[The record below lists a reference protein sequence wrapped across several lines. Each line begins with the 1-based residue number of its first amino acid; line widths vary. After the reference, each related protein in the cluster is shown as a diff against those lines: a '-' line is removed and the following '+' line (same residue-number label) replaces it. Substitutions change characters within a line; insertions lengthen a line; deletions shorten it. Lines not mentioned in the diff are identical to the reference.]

1 MATED
6 KYCDICMMHHKEDA
20 PPKKHVHLGKPLCQL
35 WPLARPRGCIG
46 PVCLRDRSTEVALST
61 SGQWGSVATCAH
73 VSRAQTGP
81 ARPQEKVVSVGP
93 CANEG
98 GFKDQSGSMHHAGP
112 SCPGWE
118 KTVSQQPGGRKKN
131 ATRGGRKKGVS
142 ASGLAYGPP
151 GPLVAPRTSC
161 VAPR

>member
-1 MATED
+1 MAPEPF
-6 KYCDICMMHHKEDA
+6 CDICKMHHKKDA
-20 PPKKHVHLGKPLCQL
+20 PPKKHAHLGKPLCQL

-73 VSRAQTGP
+73 VSR
-81 ARPQEKVVSVGP
+81 
-93 CANEG
+93 
-98 GFKDQSGSMHHAGP
+98 DQSGSMHHAGP

-151 GPLVAPRTSC
+151 GPLVAPSTSC
-161 VAPR
+161 AAPR